1 MRRASGAPRS
11 EIKEEAEG
19 RGTFAEGEYP
29 MSSARAPDLP
39 PGQINAKHEGTQMT
53 STQGALAGIRV
64 LDISRIL
71 GGPYCGQILGDHGAD
86 VLKIEPPQGDDTR
99 TWGPPFKDGVAS
111 YYHGL
116 NRNKRVQHLDFS
128 TEEGRAAL
136 LALVAEADVLIENF
150 KTGTMERWGI
160 GYETLSQRFPRLVW
174 CRVSG
179 FGADGPLGALPGY
192 DAAVQAMTGIM
203 SVNGEAEGGP
213 LRVGLPVVDMVTGL
227 NAVIGVLL
235 ALQERQRSGRGQF
248 VEAALYDSGISLLHP
263 HAANWFMDG
272 SAPRRTGNAHPNIYP
287 YDALATG
294 TDPVFVAVGND
305 RQFASLCGCIGLP
318 ALATDP
324 RFATAGVRSVN
335 RDALKQR
342 LETAMAAFDGRV
354 LVEQLMAAGVPAA
367 PVLPVAAALEH
378 PHTAH
383 RGMVVELEGGY
394 RGIGAPVKL
403 GRTPAS
409 YRHAPL
415 TPGDAFLPRADDE
428 ATSTAAH

>member
-1 MRRASGAPRS
+1 MTAP
-11 EIKEEAEG
+11 A
-19 RGTFAEGEYP
+19 
-29 MSSARAPDLP
+29 SSA
-39 PGQINAKHEGTQMT
+39 
-53 STQGALAGIRV
+53 GALAGIRV

-86 VLKIEPPQGDDTR
+86 VLKVEPPQGDDTR

-116 NRNKRVQHLDFS
+116 NRNKRTMHLDLGS
-128 TEEGRAAL
+128 ADGREAL

-179 FGADGPLGALPGY
+179 FGSDGPLGALPGY

-235 ALQERQRSGRGQF
+235 ALQERERSGRGQF
-248 VEAALYDSGISLLHP
+248 VEAALYDSGLSLLHP
-263 HAANWFMDG
+263 HAANWFVDG
-272 SAPRRTGNAHPNIYP
+272 EAPRRTGNAHPNIYP
-287 YDALATG
+287 YDALATA
-294 TDPVFVAVGND
+294 TEPIFVAVGND
-305 RQFASLCGCIGLP
+305 RQFAAFCDCVDVP
-318 ALATDP
+318 ALADDP
-324 RFATAGVRSVN
+324 RYATAGARSVH
-335 RDALKQR
+335 RHALKAA
-342 LETAMAAFDGRV
+342 LEAAMQKYDGLT
-354 LVEQLMAAGVPAA
+354 LVDALMAAGVPAA
-367 PVLPVAAALEH
+367 PVLPVDAALTH

-403 GRTPAS
+403 GRTPAT
-409 YRHAPL
+409 YRYAPL
-415 TPGDAFLPRADDE
+415 TPGKAFEER
-428 ATSTAAH
+428 

>member
-1 MRRASGAPRS
+1 MTQAP
-11 EIKEEAEG
+11 K
-19 RGTFAEGEYP
+19 
-29 MSSARAPDLP
+29 
-39 PGQINAKHEGTQMT
+39 
-53 STQGALAGIRV
+53 GALTGIRV

-86 VLKIEPPQGDDTR
+86 VLKVEPPQGDDTR
-99 TWGPPFKDGVAS
+99 TWGPPFKEGVAS

-128 TEEGRAAL
+128 TQEGRDAL
-136 LALVAEADVLIENF
+136 LALVADADVLIENF

-160 GYETLSQRFPRLVW
+160 GYEALSQRFPRLVW

-203 SVNGEAEGGP
+203 SINGEADGGP

-248 VEAALYDSGISLLHP
+248 VEAALYDSGLSLLHP

-272 SAPRRTGNAHPNIYP
+272 TAPRRTGNAHPNIYP

-305 RQFASLCGCIGLP
+305 RQFASLCRCIGLP
-318 ALATDP
+318 ALADDP
-324 RFATAGVRSVN
+324 LYRTAGARSVH
-335 RDALKQR
+335 RDGLKQQ
-342 LETAMAAFDGRV
+342 LEAAMAAFDGRE

-367 PVLPVAAALEH
+367 PVLPVDAALQH
-378 PHTAH
+378 PHTLH
-383 RGMVVELEGGY
+383 REMVVEMEGGY

-403 GRTPAS
+403 SRTPAS
-409 YRHAPL
+409 YRHVPL
-415 TPGDAFLPRADDE
+415 TPGSAFLPLD
-428 ATSTAAH
+428 TAANDDGNSNGSAKEH